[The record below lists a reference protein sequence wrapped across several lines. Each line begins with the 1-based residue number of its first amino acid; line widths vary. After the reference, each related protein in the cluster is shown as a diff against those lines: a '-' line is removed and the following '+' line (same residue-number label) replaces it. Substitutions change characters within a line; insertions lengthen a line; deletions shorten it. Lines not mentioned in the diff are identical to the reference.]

1 MNMRKNKGYCNLK
14 SRRNGRS
21 IVGKMIQM
29 LLVLA
34 MVVSLIVPANVAK
47 AGTTPATVTIQE
59 FATQI
64 KDATGQDVLKDSG
77 ISDTSKVLTV
87 EVAAFL
93 LETADYAMNGGVY
106 SYDFDLYSHVKHYNR
121 ISDLSKAKKAYQKAL
136 QMCFTKGIIIGKSNG
151 KYSQDR
157 KLSPKAKVTVSA
169 AEKYLTRLTDK
180 SKRYKLS
187 YDGQVIRTT
196 NLPKNYKEYPYILA
210 SFPNSYYEKNMWYT
224 KQRKDGKYETA
235 AQVTDRMCAEDRDL
249 ICDKVRENL
258 ELRLNVNYKKTF
270 TSSWK
275 TALANTYYSPE
286 SMTADINNY
295 VKKAKARKVVVE
307 SSKIVVDPSTL
318 WKDQGTGSY
327 YVRVYATFK
336 VKSGSVPSAKSAKQ
350 NEVIFGNYTAMKGLE
365 NHKTVT
371 YCDELEISVSGN
383 PSNQRIYIYGLTN
396 DDLANYFIAN

>member
-1 MNMRKNKGYCNLK
+1 MRTNKGYCNLK

-210 SFPNSYYEKNMWYT
+210 SFPNSYYEKNMRFT
-224 KQRKDGKYETA
+224 KQREEGLYETS
-235 AQVTDRMCAEDRDL
+235 AQVADRLCDEDRDL

-286 SMTADINNY
+286 NMTADINNY

-336 VKSGSVPSAKSAKQ
+336 VKSGSVPSAKSLKQ
-350 NEVIFGNYTAMKGLE
+350 NEVIFGDYVAMKDLPT
-365 NHKTVT
+365 HKTVT
-371 YCDELEISVSGN
+371 FCNEIEVGVSGN
-383 PSNQRIYIYGLTN
+383 PNNQRIYIYGLSVDHLNDYVVTN
-396 DDLANYFIAN
+396 

>member
-1 MNMRKNKGYCNLK
+1 MRTNKGYCNLK

-34 MVVSLIVPANVAK
+34 MVVSLIVPANVVK
-47 AGTTPATVTIQE
+47 AETTPATVTIQE

-210 SFPNSYYEKNMWYT
+210 SFPNSYYEKNMRFT
-224 KQRKDGKYETA
+224 KQREDGLYETA

-295 VKKAKARKVVVE
+295 VKKAKARKVIVE

-336 VKSGSVPSAKSAKQ
+336 VKSGSVPSAKSLKQ
-350 NEVIFGNYTAMKGLE
+350 NEVIFGDYIAMKNLPT
-365 NHKTVT
+365 HKTVT
-371 YCDELEISVSGN
+371 FCNELEVSVSGN
-383 PSNQRIYIYGLTN
+383 PNNQRIYIYGLSVDYLNDYVVTN
-396 DDLANYFIAN
+396 

>member
-1 MNMRKNKGYCNLK
+1 MRKNKGYCKLEN
-14 SRRNGRS
+14 RRNVRS
-21 IVGKMIQM
+21 IAGKMIQM
-29 LLVLA
+29 LLVFA
-34 MVVSLIVPANVAK
+34 MAVSLFVPADVAK
-47 AGTTPATVTIQE
+47 AETTPATVTIQE

-64 KDATGQDVLKDSG
+64 KDATEQDVLKDSG

-106 SYDFDLYSHVKHYNR
+106 SYDFDLYSHVNYYNR
-121 ISDLSKAKKAYQKAL
+121 ISDLSKAKKTYRKAL

-169 AEKYLTRLTDK
+169 AKKYLTRLTDK

-210 SFPNSYYEKNMWYT
+210 SFPNSYYEKNMRFT
-224 KQRKDGKYETA
+224 KQREEGLYLTA
-235 AQVTDRMCAEDRDL
+235 KQVTEEDMCAEDRDL

-275 TALANTYYSPE
+275 TALANTYRNPE
-286 SMTADINNY
+286 GMTADINNY

-307 SSKIVVDPSTL
+307 SSKIVVEPSSL
-318 WKDQGTGSY
+318 WFDQGTGSY

-336 VKSGSVPSAKSAKQ
+336 VKSGNVPSAKSLKQ
-350 NEVIFGNYTAMKGLE
+350 NEVIFGDYVAMKNLPS
-365 NHKTVT
+365 HKTVT
-371 YCDELEISVSGN
+371 FCNELEVRVSGN
-383 PSNQRIYIYGLTN
+383 PNNQRIYIYGLGVDYLNDYVVTN
-396 DDLANYFIAN
+396 

>member
-1 MNMRKNKGYCNLK
+1 MRTNKGYCNLK

-34 MVVSLIVPANVAK
+34 MVVPLIVPANVVK

-210 SFPNSYYEKNMWYT
+210 SFPNSYYEKNMRFT
-224 KQRKDGKYETA
+224 KQREDGLYETA

-275 TALANTYYSPE
+275 TALANTYRNPE

-295 VKKAKARKVVVE
+295 VKKAKARKIVVE

-336 VKSGSVPSAKSAKQ
+336 VKSGSVPSAKSLKQ
-350 NEVIFGNYTAMKGLE
+350 NEVIFGDYIAMKNLPT
-365 NHKTVT
+365 HKTVT
-371 YCDELEISVSGN
+371 FCNELEVRVSGN
-383 PSNQRIYIYGLTN
+383 PNNQRIYIYGLSVDHLNDYVVTN
-396 DDLANYFIAN
+396 